1 MRLHSLSSIAASLL
15 LVGCVGEYQPS
26 DGSGGGGG
34 GGGDGA
40 TARELYDDLNEQQIA
55 ECGACHVGANLD
67 DTTTGPDYLGPNK
80 DASYETI
87 LAYKSWVDGSPIIG
101 NSPENSKLLLHGVH
115 AGPALSESLKSKMSE
130 WIAAQAVEDGVAP
143 PDDEGDIDPPDPDEP
158 PVNEP
163 PDTLIEALTLFANC
177 MTYTDFEA
185 TNFENVAD
193 QNTAEGQCY
202 ACHSAGTGGSF
213 LSANNIDFYTQQRNM
228 PYILKFVTGTVNT
241 DGSFSD
247 LIISGRYELKRDD
260 NGHPNY
266 IMAEERL
273 QSIQNFF
280 DLTYAKYSNAIAT
293 GVACTPDAPVEGQ

>member
-26 DGSGGGGG
+26 DQGG
-34 GGGDGA
+34 GGGDDPPEGA
-40 TARELYDDLNEQQIA
+40 SAVELYNALNEQQIA

-67 DTTTGPDYLGPNK
+67 DTTTGPDYLGP
-80 DASYETI
+80 DRASSYDTI
-87 LAYKSWVDGSPIIG
+87 LAYQSWVDGSPIVG
-101 NSPENSKLLLHGVH
+101 NSPENSKLILHGVH
-115 AGPALSESLKSKMSE
+115 AGPAMSESLRDKMSD
-130 WIAAQAVEDGVAP
+130 WIKRQAVEDGVAP
-143 PDDEGDIDPPDPDEP
+143 PDDEDETDPDPDP
-158 PVNEP
+158 DPNPTVEP
-163 PDTLIEALTLFANC
+163 PDTLVEALTLFANC

-202 ACHSAGTGGSF
+202 GCHSAGTGGSF

-228 PYILKFVTGTVNT
+228 PYILKFVTGTVNP
-241 DGSFSD
+241 DGSFRD
-247 LIISGRYELKRDD
+247 LIISGRYEMKRDD

-273 QSIQNFF
+273 QSIQSFF
-280 DLTYAKYSNAIAT
+280 DLTYAKYTNSIQTGTACIADT
-293 GVACTPDAPVEGQ
+293 PVEQ